1 MIVICGESCR
11 FIPWPALAP
20 RAVEERVASR
30 QLGLVSAGVRFPLC
44 RRGQRT
50 LEGSFVRWDLTRFSS
65 SQKVWSGGGRL
76 SRTSRGRRAPVSR
89 APRSAQAAGPASLA
103 VASASPGPSLRSA
116 HLTCIPDPETCGRDL
131 CDEGV
136 LSASPHV
143 SREVR
148 TAGGVRVAGRVP
160 IADTHS
166 HAVGPPT

>member
-1 MIVICGESCR
+1 MS
-11 FIPWPALAP
+11 PWPENAGGEFRALGFNKILFIA
-20 RAVEERVASR
+20 E
-30 QLGLVSAGVRFPLC
+30 GV
-44 RRGQRT
+44 
-50 LEGSFVRWDLTRFSS
+50 
-65 SQKVWSGGGRL
+65 VWGGRL